1 MYFPTSGDLGSANE
15 SSALIALAWQEMFD
29 TDTPDPYRPGL
40 FDTHFLVS
48 ELAELTTLAS
58 RDARWRR
65 HVKLVRDEVRD
76 ATRAESHWLDDHR
89 WCCELL
95 RKLAKSDSL
104 SEIKDIATVFFDTAP
119 SPVPTLLDVLQRE
132 AARLPKN
139 KQRTLAVLEHLGT
152 HAVRL
157 GYLATDAAAAV
168 GGIAY
173 SEDVQAIVDNIG
185 ASLQAQPRQFTCIVR
200 LYGDRPIVQALLVSP
215 DVRFA
220 NHSDFPRDQKAQC
233 FKAGIDRDRE
243 VALAVRARAVT
254 HSRAVDDALHKC
266 RPIVDMLNF
275 HENRAALRINP
286 TVLVSDEHQ
295 SQIVDRRT
303 EQSVATR
310 PRRNAKRLARRALT
324 VGRHAGP
331 HEALENALEQ
341 HSIAL
346 ASSDAMAGLVGMWTA
361 LECLVGGSGTDSA
374 IDRIVRWVPPTVAAR
389 RVDKITRYLAVCCH
403 YFYRKMSMR
412 PSALFARSDPYRIS
426 ARDVCEAITGK
437 DGNDLIR
444 RLLKDVASHPLLR
457 FRVYESWK
465 NMHEPKTV
473 QKQLEVSKQRLAWH
487 LERIYRARNMTVHM
501 GAPPPYLLALIDHVQ
516 YYFSRCV
523 SRILADLDS
532 HPNWSVATS
541 LEHHRQ
547 QFNFIVETLGDASSQ
562 VPATLFF
569 PGNDDFRDFHPWRR

>member
-1 MYFPTSGDLGSANE
+1 M
-15 SSALIALAWQEMFD
+15 
-29 TDTPDPYRPGL
+29 
-40 FDTHFLVS
+40 
-48 ELAELTTLAS
+48 LAS
-58 RDARWRR
+58 RDRRWKR
-65 HVKLVRDEVRD
+65 HVTLVQEEIRDV
-76 ATRAESHWLDDHR
+76 TRAESHWLKDHR
-89 WCCELL
+89 WCGELL
-95 RKLAKSDSL
+95 RKLVKLNPDSL
-104 SEIKDIATVFFDTAP
+104 SEIKDIATVFSDTAP
-119 SPVPTLLDVLQRE
+119 SPVPTLLDVLRRE
-132 AARLPKN
+132 AAQLPRN

-157 GYLATDAAAAV
+157 GYLAADAKAAV
-168 GGIAY
+168 GGVAY

-185 ASLQAQPRQFTCIVR
+185 ASLQPRQFTCIVR
-200 LYGDRPIVQALLVSP
+200 LYGDRPTIQALIEP
-215 DVRFA
+215 TDVRFA
-220 NHSDFPRDQKAQC
+220 KHRDFPRDNTAQC
-233 FKAGIDRDRE
+233 FKVLCFRKGIDRDRE
-243 VALAVRARAVT
+243 VALAVPAKAVT
-254 HSRAVDDALHKC
+254 HSKAVDDALHKC
-266 RPIVDMLNF
+266 RPIVDMPNF
-275 HENRAALRINP
+275 YENRAAIQINP

-303 EQSVATR
+303 EQSVATKA
-310 PRRNAKRLARRALT
+310 RRNAQQLARRALT
-324 VGRHAGP
+324 ESRHTGL
-331 HEALENALEQ
+331 HEALGSALEQ

-403 YFYRKMSMR
+403 YFYGTMSAR
-412 PSALFARSDPYRIS
+412 PNALFARSSPYWMS
-426 ARDVCEAITGK
+426 VRDVCEAITGK
-437 DGNDLIR
+437 ERNNLVQQ
-444 RLLKDVASHPLLR
+444 LLKDVASHPLLR

-473 QKQLEVSKQRLAWH
+473 QKQLEISKQRLAWH

-523 SRILADLDS
+523 YRILADLDS

-547 QFNFIVETLGDASSQ
+547 QFDFIVETLRDTSSQ

-569 PGNDDFRDFHPWRR
+569 PSDDDFRGFHPWQQ